1 MATTAK
7 VRHHRAIVLDGTVI
21 GHNTRALISPSRWA
35 VQAILAMVR
44 LGSSGVPWGPFT
56 HVGHLGSTREGFFAA
71 AVQRGVLCSVEALNC
86 LAAQV
91 S

>member
-1 MATTAK
+1 
-7 VRHHRAIVLDGTVI
+7 
-21 GHNTRALISPSRWA
+21 
-35 VQAILAMVR
+35 MVR